1 MFFTSFWIKQ
11 IVIRWLH
18 LFFTKIDASHALT
31 TGLMR
36 TIMLH
41 KIKEVLEHSQTNK
54 ISLGGVNSLKV
65 KVQQNPAN
73 CNSQGKQKMGP
84 VGWGLS

>member
-1 MFFTSFWIKQ
+1 
-11 IVIRWLH
+11 
-18 LFFTKIDASHALT
+18 
-31 TGLMR
+31 
-36 TIMLH
+36 MLH

-73 CNSQGKQKMGP
+73 CNSKGKPKNGSSWL
-84 VGWGLS
+84 GFELTDDK

>member
-1 MFFTSFWIKQ
+1 
-11 IVIRWLH
+11 
-18 LFFTKIDASHALT
+18 
-31 TGLMR
+31 MR

-73 CNSQGKQKMGP
+73 CNSQGKQKIGP

>member
-18 LFFTKIDASHALT
+18 LFFTKIDSSHALT

-54 ISLGGVNSLKV
+54 ISLGGVNSLK
-65 KVQQNPAN
+65 QNPAEP
-73 CNSQGKQKMGP
+73 S
-84 VGWGLS
+84 